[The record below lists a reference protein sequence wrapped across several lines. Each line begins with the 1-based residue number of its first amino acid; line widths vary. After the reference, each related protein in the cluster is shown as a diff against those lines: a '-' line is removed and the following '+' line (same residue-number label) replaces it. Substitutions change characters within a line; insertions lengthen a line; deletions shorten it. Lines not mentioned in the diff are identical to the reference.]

1 MRFDSET
8 ITGEES
14 LTKSLSVDVS
24 FGVGI
29 KDVASFKASTSYKK
43 MTQDI
48 YSYQSVYVSTMGV
61 CSVYSAF
68 FNVYEKSSVQF

>member
-1 MRFDSET
+1 
-8 ITGEES
+8 
-14 LTKSLSVDVS
+14 VS
-24 FGVGI
+24 FGIGI
-29 KDVASFKASTSYKK
+29 KEVASFKASTSYKK

-48 YSYQSVYVSTMGV
+48 YNYQSVYVSTMGV